1 MQSIQNKIDKFI
13 QQGNQAFSEENRVI
27 EALTKYSRAYE
38 LYNYLD
44 RKYKVQI
51 HEVLVRIAICWDV
64 LGNYVLAYENLCKA
78 LVIIPKIKV
87 LTVYKTALDLI
98 ENGIRPV
105 VLKDFCFSSNRT
117 FHKMGLKLLE
127 RNIGKENIQ

>member
-44 RKYKVQI
+44 RKYKFM
-51 HEVLVRIAICWDV
+51 
-64 LGNYVLAYENLCKA
+64 K
-78 LVIIPKIKV
+78 
-87 LTVYKTALDLI
+87 
-98 ENGIRPV
+98 
-105 VLKDFCFSSNRT
+105 F
-117 FHKMGLKLLE
+117 
-127 RNIGKENIQ
+127 

>member
-44 RKYKVQI
+44 RKYNVQI
-51 HEVLVRIAICWDV
+51 HEVLVRIAICWMFW
-64 LGNYVLAYENLCKA
+64 
-78 LVIIPKIKV
+78 VIMSWPMKI
-87 LTVYKTALDLI
+87 YA
-98 ENGIRPV
+98 
-105 VLKDFCFSSNRT
+105 
-117 FHKMGLKLLE
+117 KL
-127 RNIGKENIQ
+127 